1 MGASDSDGGGLALT
15 DVHTF
20 YGRAHILQGISLAVR
35 PGEVVALLGRNGAGK
50 TTTLRSVMGLARTE
64 GEIAFDGR
72 SLRGLATENVARLGI
87 GYVPEERRMF
97 PGINVVESLRL
108 AAIGAGIGRAAER
121 EATRRTWSLFPA
133 LEPHGDRDTARL
145 SGGQQQMV
153 AIARSLIGRPRL
165 LLIDEPTQGLA
176 PNIAADIGR
185 TLTEI
190 AGDGVGVLLVE
201 QNATMAFDLAS
212 RAYVLDQGVIQ
223 AEGSSSEISGDEE
236 MQRKYLA
243 V

>member
-1 MGASDSDGGGLALT
+1 VGASDPDGGGLELT
-15 DVHTF
+15 DVHAF

-72 SLRGLATENVARLGI
+72 PLRGLATETVARMGI

-97 PGINVVESLRL
+97 PGITVAESLRL
-108 AAIGAGIGRAAER
+108 AALGAGIDREQER
-121 EATRRTWSLFPA
+121 EATRRAWSLFPA
-133 LEPHGDRDTARL
+133 LEPHRGRDTAFL

-165 LLIDEPTQGLA
+165 MLIDEPTQGLA
-176 PNIAADIGR
+176 PSIAADIGR

-201 QNATMAFDLAS
+201 QNATMAFELAS

-223 AEGSSSEISGDEE
+223 AAGSASEISEDEE

>member
-1 MGASDSDGGGLALT
+1 MAASDDGRLELADL
-15 DVHTF
+15 HAF
-20 YGRAHILQGISLAVR
+20 YGQAHILQGVSLVVE

-50 TTTLRSVMGLARTE
+50 TTTLRSVMGLARSE
-64 GEIAFDGR
+64 GTIGFAGR
-72 SLRGLATENVARLGI
+72 SLRGLAPEAIARQGI

-97 PGINVVESLRL
+97 AGITVAENLRL
-108 AAIGAGIGRAAER
+108 AALGSGIGRER
-121 EATRRTWSLFPA
+121 ERDAVRRIWRLFPA
-133 LEPHGDRDTARL
+133 LEAHVDRDAARL

-153 AIARSLIGRPRL
+153 AIARSLIGKPRL

-185 TLTEI
+185 TLIEI
-190 AGDGVGVLLVE
+190 AGAGVGILLVE
-201 QNATMAFDLAS
+201 QNATMALELAS

-223 AEGSSSEISGDEE
+223 AEGPASEISEDEE
-236 MQRKYLA
+236 MQRKFLA